1 MTLNF
6 FIDAVMSSLANSNP
20 AYLDPGSG
28 SYLLQLILAGLLGAG
43 FAVRMYWGRI
53 KEFFQRGSSE
63 EETQDE
69 AD

>member
-1 MTLNF
+1 MTMNF
-6 FIDAVMSSLANSNP
+6 FVDAVMYSLASSNP

-43 FAVRMYWGRI
+43 FAVRMFWGRI
-53 KEFFQRGSSE
+53 KEFFRRGSSE

-69 AD
+69 GD